1 MRRKKRPVIEME
13 SVAIS
18 SPRGR
23 RGDNGVPSGKE
34 LSRGLLRALDA
45 VRRRR
50 AERAGESLAAA
61 GREGMRRSRRRP
73 DMEFTL
79 EEAEGRPDME
89 FTLEEAEGRQRAP
102 DMEFTLEEAER
113 RPRPRR
119 RLTRNQRR
127 PRRNRRLRREA
138 RREQSRS

>member
-1 MRRKKRPVIEME
+1 MRGKRKPVLEMQTTSVRSRGGRPG
-13 SVAIS
+13 S
-18 SPRGR
+18 R
-23 RGDNGVPSGKE
+23 GVPDGKD

-127 PRRNRRLRREA
+127 TRRNRRLRREA

>member
-13 SVAIS
+13 SMTIS

-23 RGDNGVPSGKE
+23 RGDRGVPSGKE
-34 LSRGLLRALDA
+34 LSRGLLRALAA

-50 AERAGESLAAA
+50 AERAGEGLASAA
-61 GREGMRRSRRRP
+61 REGMRRSRRRP

-89 FTLEEAEGRQRAP
+89 FSLSEAEGRRGAP

-113 RPRPRR
+113 PRRRR

-127 PRRNRRLRREA
+127 IRRSRRLGRELRR
-138 RREQSRS
+138 SRG

>member
-13 SVAIS
+13 SMTIS

-23 RGDNGVPSGKE
+23 RSNNGVPSGKE
-34 LSRGLLRALDA
+34 LSRGLLRALAA
-45 VRRRR
+45 VRRRQ
-50 AERAGESLAAA
+50 AERAGEGLASAA
-61 GREGMRRSRRRP
+61 REGMRRSRRRP

-79 EEAEGRPDME
+79 AEAEGRPDME
-89 FTLEEAEGRQRAP
+89 FSLSEAEGRRGAP

-113 RPRPRR
+113 PRRR

-127 PRRNRRLRREA
+127 IRRSRRLGRELRR
-138 RREQSRS
+138 SRG